1 MCTASWRSCEG
12 GGGWTWRSAM
22 RPWRLCRLLLVQSYL
37 FALPTFRSLVPMC
50 KSIPSGKHLGEKAL
64 LWQVNMGLKS
74 TPACVAFL
82 LQYEDTSDRMACSW
96 GLSREMAR
104 TQRGR
109 TSLDGV
115 VWSSFLWVPEG
126 MYLKVVF
133 GEGQG

>member
-1 MCTASWRSCEG
+1 MRVGVAGLGAQQCILG
-12 GGGWTWRSAM
+12 G
-22 RPWRLCRLLLVQSYL
+22 CVDLLVKIYL

-64 LWQVNMGLKS
+64 LWQVKTGPKS
-74 TPACVAFL
+74 TPAWVPFL
-82 LQYEDTSDRMACSW
+82 LQYEDMSDRMACSW
-96 GLSREMAR
+96 GLSREMER

-115 VWSSFLWVPEG
+115 VRSSYLWVPEV